1 MYINMLCIYIY
12 IKMYIYINVY
22 IYIYVYK
29 CIYIDIYTHI
39 YLLNIYTHI
48 YQKLLVNLV
57 INSADPWG
65 TTSHYPRQPS
75 DHVLLAADLKIS
87 DAEDW
92 CVLRR
97 VAGWV
102 AGGCWDDELDS

>member
-1 MYINMLCIYIY
+1 MYIHRYIY
-12 IKMYIYINVY
+12 
-22 IYIYVYK
+22 
-29 CIYIDIYTHI
+29 IYTHI

-57 INSADPWG
+57 INSANPWG
-65 TTSHYPRQPS
+65 TTSHPRQPS

>member
-1 MYINMLCIYIY
+1 MYIHRYIYIY
-12 IKMYIYINVY
+12 I
-22 IYIYVYK
+22 
-29 CIYIDIYTHI
+29 YTYI

-87 DAEDW
+87 DAEDR

-102 AGGCWDDELDS
+102 AGGCWDDEIDSDEMDHSRKFPAFSISK